1 MRSRTKLVKY
11 SSSHEKDAR
20 KTAHFGKPQLANE
33 EGMILN

>member
-20 KTAHFGKPQLANE
+20 KTGHFGETPAGK
-33 EGMILN
+33 

>member
-20 KTAHFGKPQLANE
+20 KTGRSGKLQLANE
-33 EGMILN
+33 EGMRLN